1 MTPSVFIR
9 AIVDFAPVLSKLII
23 CLFIFKRR
31 LHCNGGMR
39 TDMIIDM
46 DPVNHGGDSCF
57 VAGKPFPANE
67 HLAL

>member
-1 MTPSVFIR
+1 MKRLGARLDGLARCQV
-9 AIVDFAPVLSKLII
+9 
-23 CLFIFKRR
+23 LFIFKRR